1 MRGRSSRHLDS
12 EGGGA
17 ATASFL
23 FSRCLGEELRFL
35 IMAEDLKREIGPM
48 KPCPDCNATGAA
60 PVRDSKGRPHAGR
73 DLSKNCETCGGTG
86 YIPDLAGD
94 G

>member
-1 MRGRSSRHLDS
+1 MVAMETQTRRRLSPGSYDS
-12 EGGGA
+12 
-17 ATASFL
+17 
-23 FSRCLGEELRFL
+23 
-35 IMAEDLKREIGPM
+35 IMAENVKRDIGLT

-86 YIPDLAGD
+86 YVPA
-94 G
+94 